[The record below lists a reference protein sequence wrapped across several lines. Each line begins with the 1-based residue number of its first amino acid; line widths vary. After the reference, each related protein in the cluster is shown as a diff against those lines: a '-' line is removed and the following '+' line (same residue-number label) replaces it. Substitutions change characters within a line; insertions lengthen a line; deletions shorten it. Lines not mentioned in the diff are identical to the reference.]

1 MHSRA
6 GLAWLLGQQRERE
19 KKGWADRRGGELGRP
34 GARAGWNEREKE
46 WARARR
52 GRRRASW
59 AAGRNGGRFGPRGR
73 KRKFSIYEQGK
84 LREIQIYIYMETDSK
99 EYDRDSRVYW
109 KGAREESK
117 GVLKITPMEKVE
129 KGFA

>member
-1 MHSRA
+1 MAAAPREQLLSRVQVRARQVGWPRAGWARQVHSRA

-59 AAGRNGGRFGPRGR
+59 AAGRNGGRFGPRGK

-84 LREIQIYIYMETDSK
+84 LREIQIYRY
-99 EYDRDSRVYW
+99 
-109 KGAREESK
+109 
-117 GVLKITPMEKVE
+117 
-129 KGFA
+129 